1 MRPAAIVG
9 PLEGPVLAGTELTAD
24 PGRPLLRLA
33 LAAEPGPRRHRHNA
47 VTC

>member
-24 PGRPLLRLA
+24 PGRSLLRLA
-33 LAAEPGPRRHRHNA
+33 LPAEPGTRRNCHDT